1 MTIMRALSLAM
12 LIGLL
17 AGCVVDRDR
26 GEGYR
31 GEHEGFDGD
40 HGEGAFDRNHGY
52 NDFRSQGPHG
62 LDHLDR
68 PD

>member
-1 MTIMRALSLAM
+1 MTIMRAISLVM
-12 LIGLL
+12 LIGSL

-26 GEGYR
+26 GEG
-31 GEHEGFDGD
+31 FDSD
-40 HGEGAFDRNHGY
+40 HGEHAFDRNRGY